1 MLNFIDFLKQNSLE
15 EGNMAKKWIY
25 RLKSIISGNTRR
37 RRIGREFAAFDQ
49 PPEKS
54 VGLKPRQ
61 QKTFASKTNASLLT
75 QEFEHNSLNEAYDSF
90 NVVKAAGYGTFMTAR
105 DLGIKIKAGVEHHP
119 TIEEAIEEIEEKK
132 NDKRID

>member
-1 MLNFIDFLKQNSLE
+1 MLNFIDFLKQNPLE

-54 VGLKPRQ
+54 VGLKPRK

-105 DLGIKIKAGVEHHP
+105 DLGIKIKAGFEHHP
-119 TIEEAIEEIEEKK
+119 TVEEAIEEIEEKK